1 MRFFHSGDF
10 GDILYAVPSMRALCA
25 ETGTPAHVYLGSR
38 DWTRSAWDLDLLS
51 VIEPL
56 LRAQD
61 FVAGVVL
68 LHRNEAPPS
77 PFVDFSTFRNGGY
90 KTGDTIL
97 ERQRR
102 WVQAQIDISSPWLQ
116 VPNPKRVV
124 AGLIAV
130 NRGKRWRG
138 LSFPW
143 RELLGLYHARMFFI
157 GLPSE
162 HTEFCHEFGL
172 IDFTRTKDLLEA
184 AQLIAGA
191 DFFIG
196 NQSACNAIANGLH
209 KPSLI
214 EACFFAPDCFLSRD
228 NVSFCLD
235 GAIDF
240 ELFGRVLKTPPEH
253 RTLNEV
259 EEKLLANARK
269 ALSHCSRILVH

>member
-1 MRFFHSGDF
+1 VRFFHSGDF

-25 ETGTPAHVYLGSR
+25 ETGTLAHVYLGSR
-38 DWTRSAWDLDLLS
+38 DWTRSAWNPTLVS
-51 VIEPL
+51 VIAPL
-56 LRAQD
+56 LKAQD
-61 FVAGVVL
+61 FVEHVTL
-68 LHRNEAPPS
+68 IYPHELPPS

-102 WVQAQIDISSPWLQ
+102 WVQADIDISSPWLQ
-116 VPNPKRVV
+116 VPQPKRM

-143 RELLGLYHARMFFI
+143 RELLGLYHQRMFFT
-157 GLPSE
+157 GLPEE

-172 IDFTRTKDLLEA
+172 IDFTPTKDLLEA
-184 AQLIAGA
+184 ARLIAGA
-191 DFFIG
+191 DFFMG

-214 EACFFAPDCFLSRD
+214 EACFFAPDCFLSRED
-228 NVSFCLD
+228 TSFCLD
-235 GAIDF
+235 GAVDLK
-240 ELFGRVLKTPPEH
+240 LFGRVLKTPPEH
-253 RTLNEV
+253 RALNEV